1 MMNIPRLPLLI
12 ATILA
17 ASISATHAGPCS
29 LEIDRMQVRVDAMI
43 EAVAAAGKTARES
56 TAAMTHH
63 QPTPGSMAAAEEKL
77 GEGARA
83 ERALAAMA
91 RARAADGA
99 GDKGACDRALADA
112 QRSLGP

>member
-1 MMNIPRLPLLI
+1 MLTTSV
-12 ATILA
+12 AV
-17 ASISATHAGPCS
+17 
-29 LEIDRMQVRVDAMI
+29 VRKML
-43 EAVAAAGKTARES
+43 EAVAAAGKAARES

-63 QPTPGSMAAAEEKL
+63 QPTPGSMAEAEENL

-91 RARAADGA
+91 RARAADG
-99 GDKGACDRALADA
+99 DKEACDRALVDA